1 MSKRNNCDKI
11 PRHRRMTR
19 ERRLQ
24 SAASTNF
31 LEAHQAKDAIRHYA
45 RWYGVDLLCAVT
57 ELRVLGMTISPECEE
72 CLKKSRK
79 GRIEQKRMKQ
89 EKNIFPAEP
98 DSDEIFAYIAGY
110 TAWGLPY
117 GTTWKELEKFAEAG
131 KRLNRRPGVE
141 A

>member
-11 PRHRRMTR
+11 PRRKRMTR

-24 SAASTNF
+24 SAASTDF
-31 LEAHQAKDAIRHYA
+31 LKTHQAKDTIRHYA
-45 RWYGVDLLCAVT
+45 RRYGVDLLCAVT

-72 CLKKSRK
+72 SLKKSLK
-79 GRIEQKRMKQ
+79 GRIEQKRMKR

-117 GTTWKELEKFAEAG
+117 GTTWKELEKFAVAG

>member
-72 CLKKSRK
+72 SLKKSLK
-79 GRIEQKRMKQ
+79 GRIEQKRMKR

-117 GTTWKELEKFAEAG
+117 GTTWKELEKFAVAG